1 MRRIQRINNNKNKE
15 KQTEIKAYILPEVAK
30 RKPLSLMY
38 QGVAA
43 LAICV

>member
-1 MRRIQRINNNKNKE
+1 MRIIWRITDNKNKE
-15 KQTEIKAYILPEVAK
+15 KRQEIKGHILPEVAK

-43 LAICV
+43 LLVCV